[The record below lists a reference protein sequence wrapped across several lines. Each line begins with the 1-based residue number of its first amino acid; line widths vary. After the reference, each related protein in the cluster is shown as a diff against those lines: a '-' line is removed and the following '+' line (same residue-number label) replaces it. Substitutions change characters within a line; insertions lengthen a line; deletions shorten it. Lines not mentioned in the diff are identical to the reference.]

1 MNVNECS
8 DSNRTSYTDQCTK
21 IRKAL
26 LYIKYSYM

>member
-8 DSNRTSYTDQCTK
+8 DFNRTLYTVQGIK